1 MSDSI
6 PNTEY
11 TIGWIAA
18 LPIELL
24 AASQFLDKRHNKPTS
39 RHPSDTNKYTL
50 GSIGPHNVVMAC
62 LPVGNVGTAS
72 AAIVAT
78 NLTYSFPNVRLG
90 LMVGIGEGAP
100 RLPKRDIRLGD
111 IVVSSPRN
119 NNGGV
124 IQYDFG
130 KTIQEKGF
138 RISRS
143 LNQPPLTLLAALS
156 GLQVQHEENGHQ
168 FQEKLDQILKDN
180 PRLRRKYSRPPR
192 ESDRLYRSN
201 YVHTDP
207 GESAP
212 GLPEQPSCGES
223 EKPCGEIC
231 GDDPSHLVARVE
243 RGDDEDDPAIHY
255 GLIASANQVMNDAL
269 FRDHLAKQGVI
280 CFETEAAGLMNAF
293 PCLVIRGI
301 CAYAD
306 SHKNY
311 EWQGYAAMMAAAY
324 AKDLLQHVIPIH
336 VSTENS
342 IKEAMLSLEQK
353 ADSLHHATLSV
364 HTKLEDADLKAR
376 IKQMQDWLSPADA
389 STNANCVDKF
399 HYPGTCT
406 WLLEDLAFREFCS
419 GSRRQLWLH
428 ALAGCGKTVLCAA
441 VLKHLTDT
449 AVDGRLIL
457 KFFFDFR
464 DAKKQTLDAMLR
476 SLVFQTYRW
485 QLTSIGDS
493 AAAVPAFG
501 DQPTEKQLQETFCR
515 MLVAQKEVF
524 IVLDALDES
533 TTGKGTLLSWIKD
546 MRVRIEL
553 QHVRLVF
560 TSRPEPELECRI

>member
-62 LPVGNVGTAS
+62 LPMGNIGTAS

-124 IQYDFG
+124 IH
-130 KTIQEKGF
+130 
-138 RISRS
+138 
-143 LNQPPLTLLAALS
+143 
-156 GLQVQHEENGHQ
+156 GLQVQHEKNGHQ

-180 PRLRRKYSRPPR
+180 PRLRKKYSRPPR

-207 GESAP
+207 GKSAP
-212 GLPEQPSCGES
+212 GSPKQPSCGES

-231 GDDPSHLVARVE
+231 SNDPSHLVARIE

-255 GLIASANQVMNDAL
+255 GLIASANQ
-269 FRDHLAKQGVI
+269 
-280 CFETEAAGLMNAF
+280 
-293 PCLVIRGI
+293 
-301 CAYAD
+301 
-306 SHKNY
+306 
-311 EWQGYAAMMAAAY
+311 GYAAIMAAAY
-324 AKDLLQHVIPIH
+324 AKNLLQHVIPIH
-336 VSTENS
+336 VSAKNS
-342 IKEAMLSLEQK
+342 IKEAVLSLEQK

-389 STNANCVDKF
+389 STNANCVNKF

-449 AVDGRLIL
+449 AVNGRLIL

-464 DAKKQTLDAMLR
+464 NAKKQTLDAMLR

-485 QLTSIGDS
+485 QLTSIGGS

-501 DQPTEKQLQETFCR
+501 DQPTEKQLQETFCK

-524 IVLDALDES
+524 IVLDALNES
-533 TTGKGTLLSWIKD
+533 TTGKGTLLSWIKN
-546 MRVRIEL
+546 MSVRIEL

-560 TSRPEPELECRI
+560 TSRPEPEFQCRI